1 MDRIKLGECFN
12 FNRRRRD
19 IDMSTVP
26 YIIISD
32 FEKSS
37 ESDCIKMDNKNEK
50 IYNSLLS
57 KALRAEK
64 TIENSGLSMN
74 LEVPIPPHPNNRDRY
89 ILWKK
94 RNVCRH
100 VIEQSEAV
108 IFLERNGYL
117 LDKHYEPYQAIEL
130 CKEIKRQKGI
140 KDPVED
146 KSRNFNNIY
155 NKNDT
160 NILRRKSMYGRESL
174 KIRQKSYNYD
184 EDSDDDFGFPNNR
197 YIHKPSK
204 QLSTASAPAI
214 SNNHSSSL
222 ASISMS
228 TSAPATPSAP
238 SVPSAPTEQPPSFE
252 TIKNHQQALQNQ
264 QQSYYQQSFN
274 NQCHQQGTEFPN
286 VDKCKPR
293 APPATRA
300 TDLSRKCSQS
310 SDSDSFY
317 PTLNI

>member
-214 SNNHSSSL
+214 SSFFDLGIPILFGSNSITSFLFVKIKLLPSRDISSFPSKPDIRQTFFFVFL
-222 ASISMS
+222 SIKTCLYISK
-228 TSAPATPSAP
+228 T
-238 SVPSAPTEQPPSFE
+238 SFE
-252 TIKNHQQALQNQ
+252 
-264 QQSYYQQSFN
+264 
-274 NQCHQQGTEFPN
+274 
-286 VDKCKPR
+286 
-293 APPATRA
+293 
-300 TDLSRKCSQS
+300 
-310 SDSDSFY
+310 
-317 PTLNI
+317 